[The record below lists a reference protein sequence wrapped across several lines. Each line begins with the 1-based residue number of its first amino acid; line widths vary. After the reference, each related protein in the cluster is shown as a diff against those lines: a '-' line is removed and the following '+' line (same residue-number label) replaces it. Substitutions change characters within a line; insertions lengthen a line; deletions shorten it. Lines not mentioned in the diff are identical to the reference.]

1 MSQAKNPVNWFE
13 LPVADLSRA
22 ESFYSSAFGVEFAPL
37 EMGPAKMAMF
47 PMEMDLPGAGGAL
60 VESDGYTPSHAG
72 TVVYFPVAD
81 IDAALGKVGAAG
93 GKTLVPK
100 TDIGPYGHFAHFEDT
115 EGNRVGLHTP
125 AAG

>member
-1 MSQAKNPVNWFE
+1 MSSPMNPVNWFE
-13 LPVADLSRA
+13 IPASDLARA
-22 ESFYSSAFGVEFAPL
+22 EAFYAAVFGFDLQPL
-37 EMGPAKMAMF
+37 AMGPAKMARF
-47 PMEMDLPGAGGAL
+47 PMEMERPGAGGAL
-60 VESDGYTPSHAG
+60 VQSDGYTPSHAG
-72 TVVYFPVAD
+72 PVVYFPVAD
-81 IDAALGKVGAAG
+81 LDAALGKVGQSG